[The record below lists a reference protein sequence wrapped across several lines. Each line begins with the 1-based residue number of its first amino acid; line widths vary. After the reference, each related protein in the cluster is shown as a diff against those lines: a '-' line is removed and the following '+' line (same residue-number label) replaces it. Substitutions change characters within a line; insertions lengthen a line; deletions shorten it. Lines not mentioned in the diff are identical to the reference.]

1 MALEKATLTFYNV
14 DYCGLYK
21 WGEHTPFLGDSVDVL
36 DDLLSW
42 SSGKGVAQTA
52 TYQVP
57 KGNDLLPS
65 LLLDIKK
72 SGNNYLLTLWNQ
84 TPNQKGAVPSVDP
97 NSSVGSAN
105 ITMNGTK
112 KGTIP
117 GFATYFWFVPSEGV
131 FACVQFDHSTT
142 GHKVMERYVKSFI
155 DPFSKHVVFNLSPD
169 GSFESKGYAGHLSD
183 NHLKLHPK
191 FSSTLFRKQG
201 NVDHI
206 LDNYANIEQVIRKTN
221 LEMKNTADKQLLQK
235 MMDAFRRGVHISS
248 KLPASGVNVNYQMPI
263 ELTRSELGMLI
274 KDWET
279 NNYNSKV
286 QWDDYGFKLKG
297 EMNRIYWLSGSI
309 ARDAFDLDVVRQND
323 EVVDPD
329 SLIQELNKKS
339 QYILR
344 LIK

>member
-1 MALEKATLTFYNV
+1 MALEKATLTFYKV
-14 DYCGLYK
+14 DSCGLYK
-21 WGEHTPFLGDSVDVL
+21 WGDHTPFLGDTVDIL

-72 SGNNYLLTLWNQ
+72 AGNNYLLTLWNQ
-84 TPNQKGAVPSVDP
+84 TPTQQGSVPSVDP
-97 NSSVGSAN
+97 NSSVGSASV
-105 ITMNGTK
+105 TMNGTK

-142 GHKVMERYVKSFI
+142 GHKVMEKYVKSFI
-155 DPFSKHVVFNLSPD
+155 DPFSKHVVFNLKAD
-169 GSFESKGYAGHLSD
+169 GTFESKGYAGHLSD
-183 NHLKLHPK
+183 KHLKLHPK
-191 FSSTLFRKQG
+191 FSSSLFRKPG
-201 NVDHI
+201 NTDHI
-206 LDNYANIEQVIRKTN
+206 LDNHAMIEQVVRKTN
-221 LEMKNTADKQLLQK
+221 LEMKNTADKQLLQR
-235 MMDAFRRGVHISS
+235 MMDAFRRGINISS
-248 KLPASGVNVNYQMPI
+248 KLPASGINVNYQMPI
-263 ELTRSELGMLI
+263 DLTRQELEALI
-274 KDWET
+274 KDWEKS
-279 NNYNSKV
+279 NSNSKV
-286 QWDDYGFKLKG
+286 QWDDYGFKIKG
-297 EMNRIYWLSGSI
+297 EMNKIYWLSGSK
-309 ARDAFDLDVVRQND
+309 ARDGFDLDVSRKNA
-323 EVVDPD
+323 EVIDSD